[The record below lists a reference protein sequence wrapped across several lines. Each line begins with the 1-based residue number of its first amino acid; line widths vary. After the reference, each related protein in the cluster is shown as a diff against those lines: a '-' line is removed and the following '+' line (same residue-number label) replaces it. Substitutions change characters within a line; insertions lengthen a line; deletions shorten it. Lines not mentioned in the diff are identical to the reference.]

1 MTLGSTTVFG
11 APLAV
16 VAVVFV
22 ALIGVGIVK
31 GTLGFGSGLL
41 SVPIVIQAFPPEFA
55 LAALTLPLWL
65 GNVPVLL
72 ADGVP
77 WEALWTER
85 WLVVAAAVGT
95 VVGLLGL
102 ASVPAAV
109 VSPLVGVY
117 LFVFL
122 LLRRYGSQIRAR
134 LPKRGL
140 GPLAGGTG
148 GIIHGAVL
156 SGGPVFIS
164 YFHATQSDKDR
175 FATTLTALFFLAM
188 SIRLAVLYP
197 LGQLGTEA
205 IGLGVGFLVPIA
217 LGVYGGTRLRPS
229 VPQTRFR
236 TIVNLLLMVIAGKL
250 VADGIALL

>member
-1 MTLGSTTVFG
+1 MFG
-11 APLAV
+11 VPLAV
-16 VAVVFV
+16 FAVVFI

-72 ADGVP
+72 ADGIP
-77 WEALWTER
+77 WETLWTER
-85 WLVVAAAVGT
+85 WLVLTAAIGT

-102 ASVPAAV
+102 ASAPAAV
-109 VSPLVGVY
+109 ISPLVGIY
-117 LFVFL
+117 LLVFL
-122 LLRRYGSQIRAR
+122 LLRRIGSRIREH
-134 LPKRGL
+134 LPNRGL
-140 GPLAGGTG
+140 GPLAGGAG

-188 SIRLAVLYP
+188 TIRLAVLYP
-197 LGQLGTEA
+197 LGQLGLDA

-217 LGVYGGTRLRPS
+217 IGVYSGTRLRPS
-229 VPQTRFR
+229 VPQPRFR
-236 TIVNLLLMVIAGKL
+236 AIVTLLLAVIAIKL
-250 VADGIALL
+250 LADGITLL